1 MNVESR
7 VSPAEQHPGSI
18 ALQEFFFNQKAD
30 DPCPEEFFQRCK
42 AELGHDM
49 KHPRSC
55 KESVCHQGM
64 KMGVKVEVFTE
75 GVDGHDGSAH
85 PVGKVQGCALKIEQ
99 ASVGDA
105 AEFLD
110 ESPMKAK
117 VGAQHLGNADGD
129 VPVGNGCK
137 NGFGEEGA
145 EELDLLLVAGGAE
158 PAPLAGE
165 GKEVFVGAMI
175 AAYPCKSP

>member
-42 AELGHDM
+42 ADLRHDV

-75 GVDGHDGSAH
+75 GVDGHDGFAH
-85 PVGKVQGCALKIEQ
+85 PVGKVQSCALKRI
-99 ASVGDA
+99 
-105 AEFLD
+105 
-110 ESPMKAK
+110 KATLQTIGGVK
-117 VGAQHLGNADGD
+117 FIHENPLVDIYSW
-129 VPVGNGCK
+129 
-137 NGFGEEGA
+137 E
-145 EELDLLLVAGGAE
+145 LVAQ
-158 PAPLAGE
+158 
-165 GKEVFVGAMI
+165 KI
-175 AAYPCKSP
+175 S